1 MYLVKNMTY
10 EQMNIKIKTK
20 VLNFLNTLKYL

>member
-1 MYLVKNMTY
+1 MYLLNMPY

-20 VLNFLNTLKYL
+20 VVNFLKTLKYL